1 MSSVRMMVPPAP
13 SVTDGGTCIDDS
25 GSSRGSRDEKRTE
38 GWSEGG
44 AAGQQ
49 EQEAAWHEAGNP
61 RENQEEEEEEE
72 EEEEGEE
79 EGPPMDMRKFVLGL
93 RRQPTSKAGGSEG
106 GREGGREGGKGP
118 AVCSSDAIVARKN
131 RRGSVWLL
139 SVWTG
144 LR

>member
-61 RENQEEEEEEE
+61 RENQEEEEEE